1 MMPFKVTQLKFFE
14 EKKHSIR
21 YVSEKDKDVVSSVYV
36 MKAELDKPWRSNR
49 AWPQM
54 IKLTL
59 EWE

>member
-1 MMPFKVTQLKFFE
+1 MPETCTTQLKFFE

-21 YVSEKDKDVVSSVYV
+21 YVSVKDKDVVSSVYV
-36 MKAELDKPWRSNR
+36 MKAELGSKPWPTS
-49 AWPQM
+49 